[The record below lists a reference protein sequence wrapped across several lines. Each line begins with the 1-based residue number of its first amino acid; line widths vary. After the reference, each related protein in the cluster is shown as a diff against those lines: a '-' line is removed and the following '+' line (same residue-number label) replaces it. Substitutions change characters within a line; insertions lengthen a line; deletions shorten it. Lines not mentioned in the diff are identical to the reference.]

1 MAGDGVGYNVNN
13 AITVKQLDFIF
24 MVHCLLPFTS
34 YLDLPSAGDMKRMKD
49 PVVDTKTRCK
59 SCFYFGQE
67 NAREECFF
75 LVLWMQ
81 MKALQQR
88 EYTNSQKYRTLVSKR
103 RIRCKFRAHSTF
115 SSFIE
120 LLA

>member
-13 AITVKQLDFIF
+13 AITVKYLDFIF

-67 NAREECFF
+67 NAREEC
-75 LVLWMQ
+75 
-81 MKALQQR
+81 
-88 EYTNSQKYRTLVSKR
+88 VSFWFCG
-103 RIRCKFRAHSTF
+103 CK
-115 SSFIE
+115 
-120 LLA
+120 